1 MKKLNKY
8 IMLFAAFAMALA
20 SCSKEELN
28 TTEPEGQEVP
38 GTIKVRFGTEAPIT
52 KAVSTTDDTNFSSS
66 WITGKDKIGVTIYSN
81 ATPLESNVHAKWDG
95 DAFEADFT
103 STYDPA
109 TTYQFKGVYP
119 YSETDAVDFGNTRD
133 QIYNAQSGK
142 YDIMVSKTISAT
154 LPAKKTLILPMD
166 RQTATVYFHLKSGF
180 DEEVKSVTLVTDE
193 GKPIAAISATLDTE
207 NGFVPTT
214 GANCNF
220 ITLNIKNDGSKVM
233 HTTDMQF
240 WFNVLPVEGTSLKLI
255 VESENRT
262 FTMNKKVNTTT
273 WEAGHLYTTVLEG
286 IPSEK
291 WVEKAAEPEP
301 VEVDYSLAS
310 TGWTNATQY
319 KTLVLDGNLTVTA
332 NGGGNTGKFY
342 TNDNTWRFYASEG
355 ATATFSLVQGYT
367 FKTAKITYEENDN
380 GKMTF
385 KGENVESEKEL
396 QVDGLSEFSIGT
408 TSTSGSKGK
417 VFITNIYVKYVAGS
431 EPFDPLNP
439 SYAITVKSGIQNG
452 TVKAINADSET
463 ISYAKAGDAVTL
475 SATPET
481 GYALVAGSLKATNS
495 VTGEKIE
502 FTTGTTFTMP
512 AANII
517 VEAAFE
523 KAEYTVTGITGTDE
537 NHGSVSVNKGTA
549 YYGDEIELTVTPDE
563 GYRLK
568 EGSLKINGSITPTQ
582 KMDGEIPVKNVFV
595 FNMPAE
601 DATVSATFEVIKY
614 ELSDQSESH
623 GSLKFYYPSDLTT
636 EISEAASGESVKVV
650 AVPVDATYQL
660 KSGTL
665 SVYKKGNTSVVYTL
679 ENNVFTMPANAVS
692 ATASFEDVVFTF
704 TDDPSSNLNY
714 NIYDSDGQEISSK
727 GSIASRSGAANTK
740 TIKLVATNV
749 PSGKTAQWTVTGN
762 ADLIATFPV
771 DNVPNAVT
779 FTMPAS
785 NVTIKCIA
793 GESSKD
799 ITFNPANDKTFPK
812 DGITISVTDGTLTNG
827 TDYRV
832 FKNQTMTISSTAGT
846 ITNIA
851 LTYSSASYD
860 GGGWAAAYKPNAASW
875 TSPTANGEQARITK
889 IIVTVTGSSSGGD
902 TPTLESIAVKTAPT
916 KVAYT
921 EGDKFEPAGLVITK
935 TMSDNTTEDVTY
947 SDSNKNDFSF
957 DPSLTTALATTDT
970 EVTITYG
977 GKSCDQAITVTAS
990 GQGGGTSHTYTMT
1003 IDSSNNGSNN
1013 VHWTGS
1019 SVTSLTY
1026 NDVTWATSV
1035 TGTTS
1040 FTSSTTYCQ
1049 VGSKNNPAT
1058 KVSLTTSAFAG
1069 KTITSVKVTCYCMSN
1084 TGPTLTVTAGSTTMI
1099 NNSSLTKTN
1108 STEMSSTDGVT
1119 ATLGAIDKLSIVF
1132 NSSAKAAICIS
1143 KIEVKYTD

>member
-1 MKKLNKY
+1 MF
-8 IMLFAAFAMALA
+8 FAAAAMAFA

-38 GTIKVRFGTEAPIT
+38 GTIKVRFGTETPIT
-52 KAVSTTDDTNFSSS
+52 KAVSTTDDANFSSS
-66 WITGKDKIGVTIYSN
+66 WITGKDEIGVTIYSN
-81 ATPLESNVHAKWDG
+81 ATPLESNVYAKWDG
-95 DAFEADFT
+95 DAFEAEFEG
-103 STYDPA
+103 SYQPA

-119 YSETDAVDFGNTRD
+119 YSETGSVDFGNTRD

-166 RQTATVYFHLKSGF
+166 RQTATVYFHLKSSF

-193 GKPIAAISATLDTE
+193 GKPIAAVSATLDTE

-214 GANCNF
+214 TGDNCNF
-220 ITLNIKNDGSKVM
+220 ITLNIKNDESKVM

-240 WFNVLPVEGTSLKLI
+240 WFNVLPVKLTSLKLI
-255 VESENRT
+255 VESENHT
-262 FTMNKKVNTTT
+262 FTMNKKTNTTT
-273 WEAGHLYTTVLEG
+273 WEAGHLYTTVLDG

-291 WVEKAAEPEP
+291 WVEKIAEPEP
-301 VEVDYSLAS
+301 VEVNYSLAS
-310 TGWTNATQY
+310 TGWTNQSQHT
-319 KTLVLDGNLTVTA
+319 TLELDGNLTVTA
-332 NGGGNTGKFY
+332 SDGTNTGKFY
-342 TNDNTWRFYASEG
+342 TSDNTWRFYAGEN
-355 ATATFSLVQGYT
+355 ATATFSLEQGYT
-367 FKTAKITYEENDN
+367 FKTAKITYSTKDYGTLIFNN
-380 GKMTF
+380 
-385 KGENVESEKEL
+385 NPVESETDL
-396 QVDGLSEFSIGT
+396 QVDGQNSFVVSAG
-408 TSTSGSKGK
+408 STSGSSGK
-417 VFITNIYVKYVAGS
+417 VLISKIYVEYVAGS

-463 ISYAKAGDAVTL
+463 ITYAKAGDIVTL
-475 SATPET
+475 SAIPET
-481 GYALVAGSLKATNS
+481 GYTIVANSLKATNS
-495 VTGEKIE
+495 VTETPIA
-502 FTTGTTFTMP
+502 FTEGTTFTMP

-523 KAEYTVTGITGTDE
+523 QAQYTVAGITRTDE
-537 NHGSVSVNKGTA
+537 NHGGVSVNNTKA
-549 YYGDEIELTVTPDE
+549 HYGDKIELTVTPDE

-568 EGSLKINGSITPTQ
+568 EGSLKVNGSITPTQ
-582 KMDGEIPVKNVFV
+582 KVDGETPVENVFI
-595 FNMPAE
+595 FDMPAE

-614 ELSDQSESH
+614 ELSNQVVSH
-623 GSLKFYYPSDLTT
+623 GSVKFYYTKDLTT
-636 EISEAASGESVKVV
+636 EISEAASGELIKVV
-650 AVPVDATYQL
+650 AVPVDATYKVTDGSL
-660 KSGTL
+660 K
-665 SVYKKGNTSVVYTL
+665 VYKKGNTSVVYPL
-679 ENNVFTMPANAVS
+679 ENDVFTMPANAVS

-762 ADLIATFPV
+762 AGLIATFPV

-799 ITFNPANDKTFPK
+799 ITFNPASDKTFPK
-812 DGITISVTDGTLTNG
+812 DGITISVSAIYDS
-827 TDYRV
+827 DYRV
-832 FKNQTMTISSTAGT
+832 YKSATMTISSNVGN

-851 LTYSSASYD
+851 LTYDSKSYD
-860 GGGWAAAYKPNAASW
+860 GGGWASAYQPNATSW

-916 KVAYT
+916 KVEYT
-921 EGDKFEPAGLVITK
+921 EGDKFDPTGLVITK

-947 SDSNKNDFSF
+947 SESNKDDFSF
-957 DPSLTTALATTDT
+957 NPSLTTSLVTTDT

-977 GKSCDQAITVTAS
+977 GKSCKQSISVTTG
-990 GQGGGTSHTYTMT
+990 GQGGGEIKTLIIDGSKLTST
-1003 IDSSNNGSNN
+1003 
-1013 VHWTGS
+1013 
-1019 SVTSLTY
+1019 
-1026 NDVTWATSV
+1026 A
-1035 TGTTS
+1035 TTS
-1040 FTSSTTYCQ
+1040 ATDYTYGDFTITMSDGAKQQSSSGDNKFTDSAILIGKSGKYIYNKTPIPGKITKFEIYANK
-1049 VGSKNNPAT
+1049 GAST
-1058 KVSLTTSAFAG
+1058 KVSVGVLFSKTAISAYATG
-1069 KTITSVKVTCYCMSN
+1069 TN
-1084 TGPTLTVTAGSTTMI
+1084 TY
-1099 NNSSLTKTN
+1099 
-1108 STEMSSTDGVT
+1108 T
-1119 ATLGAIDKLSIVF
+1119 ATLSTLDNVYDCS
-1132 NSSAKAAICIS
+1132 S
-1143 KIEVKYTD
+1143 KIPDGAKYFWYQVTNANNSQVQFRITYTTE

>member
-38 GTIKVRFGTEAPIT
+38 STIKVRFGTEAPIT
-52 KAVSTTDDTNFSSS
+52 KAVSTTDDANFSSS
-66 WITGKDKIGVTIYSN
+66 WIADKDTIGVTSYLN
-81 ATPLESNVHAKWDG
+81 ATPLESNVYALWGG
-95 DAFEADFT
+95 DAFEAEFKG
-103 STYDPA
+103 SYDLA
-109 TTYQFKGVYP
+109 TTYQLKGVYP
-119 YSETDAVDFGNTRD
+119 YSETGEVDFGNTRD

-193 GKPIAAISATLDTE
+193 GKPIAAVSATLDTE
-207 NGFVPTT
+207 KGFVPITED
-214 GANCNF
+214 NCNF
-220 ITLNIKNDGSKVM
+220 ITLNIKSDGPSVM
-233 HTTDMQF
+233 RTTDMQF
-240 WFNVLPVEGTSLKLI
+240 WFNVLPVDNTSLKLI

-262 FTMNKKVNTTT
+262 FTMNKKNNTTT

-291 WVEKAAEPEP
+291 WVEKAGEPEP
-301 VEVDYSLAS
+301 VEVDYSLSS
-310 TGWTNATQY
+310 TGWSNETKYTE
-319 KTLVLDGNLTVTA
+319 LVLDDNLKVTA
-332 NGGGNTGKFY
+332 AGGGNTGKFY
-342 TNDNTWRFYASEG
+342 TTDNTWRFYANES
-355 ATATFSLVQGYT
+355 ATATFSLKQGYT
-367 FKTAKITYEENDN
+367 FKKAKITYGVKDY

-385 KGENVESEKEL
+385 SGNNVESEEEL
-396 QVDGLSEFSIGT
+396 DVTGLSEFSIGT
-408 TSTSGSKGK
+408 TSTSGEKGK
-417 VFITNIYVKYVAGS
+417 VLITNIYVEYVAGS

-439 SYAITVKSGIQNG
+439 SYAITVNSGANG
-452 TVKAINADSET
+452 TVEAKNADSKAIT
-463 ISYAKAGDAVTL
+463 YAKAGDAVTL
-475 SATPET
+475 SAIPET
-481 GYALVAGSLKATNS
+481 GYTIVANSLKATNS

-512 AANII
+512 AANVI

-523 KAEYTVTGITGTDE
+523 QVEYIVTGITRTDD
-537 NHGSVSVNKGTA
+537 NHGEVTVNKTTA
-549 YYGDEIELTVTPDE
+549 YYGDEIELTVTPDK

-582 KMDGEIPVKNVFV
+582 KVDDETPVENVFV

-614 ELSDQSESH
+614 ELSDQSGSH
-623 GSLKFYYPSDLTT
+623 GRLEFYYPSDLTT
-636 EISEAASGESVKVV
+636 AISEAASGESVKVV

-665 SVYKKGNTSVVYTL
+665 SVYKKGDKSTGYDL
-679 ENNVFTMPANAVS
+679 ENDVFTMPANAVS
-692 ATASFEDVVFTF
+692 ATATFEDVVFTF
-704 TDDPSSNLNY
+704 TNDPSSNLSY
-714 NIYDSDGQEISSK
+714 GIYDSDGQEISSK

-762 ADLIATFPV
+762 ADLIATSPV

-799 ITFNPANDKTFPK
+799 ITFNPASDITFPK
-812 DGITISVTDGTLTNG
+812 DGITISVTDGTLTNR

-832 FKNQTMTISSTAGT
+832 YKNQTMTISSTVGN

-851 LTYSSASYD
+851 LTYNSKSYD
-860 GGGWAAAYKPNAASW
+860 GGGWEAAYQPNAASW
-875 TSPTANGEQARITK
+875 TSPVANGEQARITK
-889 IIVTVTGSSSGGD
+889 IVVTVTGSSSGGD

-921 EGDKFEPAGLVITK
+921 EGDKFDPAGLVITK
-935 TMSDNTTEDVTY
+935 TMSDATAEDITY
-947 SDSNKNDFSF
+947 SDSNKGDFSF
-957 DPSLTTALATTDT
+957 NPSLTTSLATTDT
-970 EVTITYG
+970 KVTITYG

-990 GQGGGTSHTYTMT
+990 GQGGGTTKTLI
-1003 IDSSNNGSNN
+1003 ID
-1013 VHWTGS
+1013 
-1019 SVTSLTY
+1019 
-1026 NDVTWATSV
+1026 
-1035 TGTTS
+1035 
-1040 FTSSTTYCQ
+1040 
-1049 VGSKNNPAT
+1049 GSKLTSTA
-1058 KVSLTTSAFAG
+1058 TTSATDYTYGDF
-1069 KTITSVKVTCYCMSN
+1069 TITMSDGAKAQSSSGDNKFTDSAILIGKSGKYIYNKTPIPGKITKFEIYANKGASAKVSVGV
-1084 TGPTLTVTAGSTTMI
+1084 LFSTTAI
-1099 NNSSLTKTN
+1099 SAYATGTN
-1108 STEMSSTDGVT
+1108 TYT
-1119 ATLGAIDKLSIVF
+1119 ATLSTLDNVYDCS
-1132 NSSAKAAICIS
+1132 S
-1143 KIEVKYTD
+1143 KIPDGAKYFWYQVTNANNSQVQFRITYTTE